1 MVEGADIAG
10 HEIHLISTL
19 SCVSFPAGQQIGDQ
33 SGLASKLI
41 PLMPN
46 SGRRVLVY
54 LYAGLNVA
62 DENDD
67 QQLSCG
73 IQAMGQAE
81 HRLGAP
87 IFLASRLARDAN

>member
-46 SGRRVLVY
+46 RACCVIAYLCADLYVSNDRGYRHFSVVICIAEAPCQLCAAYPCCAGR
-54 LYAGLNVA
+54 G
-62 DENDD
+62 
-67 QQLSCG
+67 
-73 IQAMGQAE
+73 
-81 HRLGAP
+81 
-87 IFLASRLARDAN
+87 